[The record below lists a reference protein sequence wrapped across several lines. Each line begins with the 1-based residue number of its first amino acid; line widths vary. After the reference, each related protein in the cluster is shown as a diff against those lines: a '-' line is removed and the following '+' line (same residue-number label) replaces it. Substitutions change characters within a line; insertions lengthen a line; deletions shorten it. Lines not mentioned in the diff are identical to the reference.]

1 MATQKQLLDQ
11 DKAYQ
16 ATVAAASGAFPTVA
30 KATDGAIITKGFA
43 VLTKTSAGAY
53 TLAAPAIGANGQQL
67 VITAGTAFAHVV
79 TATNL
84 IQDGV
89 TGGAKDTLTFAAFV
103 GASIHLVAYNQTW
116 YVVAKNLVTVAAV

>member
-16 ATVAAASGAFPTVA
+16 ATVAAAAGALPTVA
-30 KATDGAIITKGFA
+30 KATDGAIIKKGFA

-53 TLAAPAIGANGQQL
+53 TLAAPDIGANGTPL

-103 GASIHLVAYNQTW
+103 GSSIHLIAYNETW